1 MDGVKMVEFDGSKDH
16 YKDSAAL
23 YAVTLNES
31 GETDANLAAMEA
43 VREAVAPYDSYIA
56 TEIGNSLTNM
66 IQKEMTLIL
75 IVAVVVIAVVLLF
88 TSRSYMELPVFFLVF
103 GSAAV
108 LNMGT
113 NYWFGEISFVT
124 NSIAVVAPAGAGH

>member
-1 MDGVKMVEFDGSKDH
+1 
-16 YKDSAAL
+16 
-23 YAVTLNES
+23 
-31 GETDANLAAMEA
+31 
-43 VREAVAPYDSYIA
+43 
-56 TEIGNSLTNM
+56 
-66 IQKEMTLIL
+66 MTLIL

-124 NSIAVVAPAGAGH
+124 NSIAVVLQLALAIDYAIIYLSLIHILIPARPPK